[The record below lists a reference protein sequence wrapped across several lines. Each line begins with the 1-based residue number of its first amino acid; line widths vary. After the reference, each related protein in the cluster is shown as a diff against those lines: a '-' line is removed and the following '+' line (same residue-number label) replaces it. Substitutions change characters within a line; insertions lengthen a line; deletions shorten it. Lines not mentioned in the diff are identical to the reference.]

1 MSFWHLSVLGLQVI
15 KPLEQRESDWKG
27 KMFNPLN
34 FGRLACRLVP
44 SSSRLRHISVAALAA
59 GIITL
64 AATMPT
70 RADIMDTYSLAPG
83 TTFRFINDGDVDA
96 ATATFQVDATNH
108 TLVSGTVTLQG
119 KGPEAGVYTFS
130 AQAMGPFDGSATNGA
145 TMVLASGIQNGLPE
159 ELITEVTIGSS
170 FAFPFT
176 DLSLAPAVPEPSTWV
191 MMILG
196 FAGVGFMAYRRRN
209 SAMLVA

>member
-1 MSFWHLSVLGLQVI
+1 MS
-15 KPLEQRESDWKG
+15 
-27 KMFNPLN
+27 NPLN
-34 FGRLACRLVP
+34 FSRLARSLAP
-44 SSSRLRHISVAALAA
+44 GSSRLRHISVAALAT

-64 AATMPT
+64 AMTTPM
-70 RADIMDTYSLAPG
+70 RADTIDTYTLSPG
-83 TTFRFINDGDVDA
+83 TTFRFLNDGNVEA

-108 TLVSGTVTLQG
+108 TLISGTVTLQG

-130 AQAMGPFDGSATNGA
+130 AQATGPFDGSAPNGD
-145 TMVLASGIQNGLPE
+145 TLVLASGLQNGLPE

-176 DLSLAPAVPEPSTWV
+176 DLLLTTAVPEPSTWA

-209 SAMLVA
+209 SAMLAA